1 MIKKILLPVDG
12 SSFSEKAGEYAI
24 NLAKGFNAEL
34 IAIHVMQVGATQ
46 KLESESIESIKLK
59 QAETCFSSL
68 KEKASDVS
76 LDMETKILVSRS
88 IADAILEEAKDGDYD
103 IIVIASRGLGGLKK
117 LVLGSVTE
125 GILQKSTVP
134 VLVVR

>member
-24 NLAKGFNAEL
+24 NLAKVFNAKL
-34 IAIHVMQVGATQ
+34 IAVHVIQAGPAQ
-46 KLESESIESIKLK
+46 KLESESIEKVKLK
-59 QAETCFSSL
+59 QAEACFSSL
-68 KEKASDVS
+68 KKKASDVP
-76 LDMETKILVSRS
+76 LDMETRILVSRS
-88 IADAILEEAKDGDYD
+88 IVDAILEEAKDGDYG
-103 IIVIASRGLGGLKK
+103 IMVIAPRGLGGLKK

-125 GILQKSTVP
+125 GVLQKSTIP